1 MGQTF
6 EQGSL
11 IRDERRRFARS
22 SAFLNVRYRWLDY
35 SGEATTADVS
45 VNGCRITKADLR
57 GVVRGSL
64 IILSLEIPG
73 QAAPILVNPAKV
85 QWVSHDRFGVQFLS
99 SKDTDQRRLDA
110 YIKELEAVRLRKM

>member
-73 QAAPILVNPAKV
+73 QTAPILVNPAKV